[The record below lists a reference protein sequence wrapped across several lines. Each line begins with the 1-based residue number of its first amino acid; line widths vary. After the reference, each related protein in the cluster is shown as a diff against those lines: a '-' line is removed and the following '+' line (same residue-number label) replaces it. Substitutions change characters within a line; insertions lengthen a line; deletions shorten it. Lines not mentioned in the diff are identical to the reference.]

1 MKSISNMFKST
12 ATKNM
17 EAKTKEKR
25 KTDMKILQDNKEHWK
40 KVDDM
45 RAIKSV
51 QTRGLTNENI
61 NTINKPDLLNMSD
74 TFRKNDVAH
83 KTQIINSSKIQN
95 ANNSIVKQR
104 IAARKYL
111 MDTNN
116 GPIQS
121 SWSGDDIINQA
132 KLIYR
137 MRKLNNQKT
146 RADIEYSALFSGGKK
161 RNNKKTKKINKK
173 HKQLTKINKHKQ
185 NTQKYISTR
194 KNKNKKN
201 KKNKTNKRK

>member
-17 EAKTKEKR
+17 EAKTNEKR
-25 KTDMKILQDNKEHWK
+25 KIDMKILQDNKEHWK

-83 KTQIINSSKIQN
+83 KTQIINSSKMQN

-121 SWSGDDIINQA
+121 SWSGDDIISQA
-132 KLIYR
+132 GLIYR

-146 RADIEYSALFSGGKK
+146 NADIEYLAAFSGGKK

-173 HKQLTKINKHKQ
+173 QKKHKQLTKINKHKRKQ
-185 NTQKYISTR
+185 NTQKYTSIR
-194 KNKNKKN
+194 
-201 KKNKTNKRK
+201 KNKTNKRK